1 MKKRLLLLISL
12 AAFFQFSS
20 CDAQANKDTKT
31 NTNLQ
36 TEMVEVYYFHFT
48 RRCETCMAVENES
61 RKAVE
66 ELYANALE
74 EGRIIFQSL
83 NLEEEEGKQTG
94 DKLNISSQTLLVVK
108 FGEKIDLTS
117 QGFMYARTDPEKLKK
132 ALQDAIGKI

>member
-1 MKKRLLLLISL
+1 MKIQMLLLISL

-20 CDAQANKDTKT
+20 CDAQGNKDTKT
-31 NTNLQ
+31 NTSLQ
-36 TEMVEVYYFHFT
+36 PEMVEVYYFHFT

-74 EGRIIFQSL
+74 E
-83 NLEEEEGKQTG
+83 EEGKQTA

>member
-1 MKKRLLLLISL
+1 MKIQMLLLISL
-12 AAFFQFSS
+12 AAFFQFCS
-20 CDAQANKDTKT
+20 CDAQGNKDTKT
-31 NTNLQ
+31 NTSLQ

-74 EGRIIFQSL
+74 E
-83 NLEEEEGKQTG
+83 EEGKQTA

-108 FGEKIDLTS
+108 SGEKIDLTS

-132 ALQDAIGKI
+132 ALQDAIGKISFSFL

>member
-1 MKKRLLLLISL
+1 MNKRLLLLISL
-12 AAFFQFSS
+12 VAFFQFSS
-20 CDAQANKDTKT
+20 CDAQGNKDTKT
-31 NTNLQ
+31 NTSLQ

-83 NLEEEEGKQTG
+83 NLEEEEGKQTA
-94 DKLNISSQTLLVVK
+94 DKLNISSQTLLVIK

>member
-1 MKKRLLLLISL
+1 MKIQMLLLISL
-12 AAFFQFSS
+12 AAFFQFNS
-20 CDAQANKDTKT
+20 CDAQGNKDTKT
-31 NTNLQ
+31 NTSLQ

-66 ELYANALE
+66 ELYASA
-74 EGRIIFQSL
+74 
-83 NLEEEEGKQTG
+83 LEEEEGKQTA

>member
-1 MKKRLLLLISL
+1 MKKQMIFLISL
-12 AAFFQFSS
+12 AAFFQFCS
-20 CDAQANKDTKT
+20 CDAQGNKDTKT

-36 TEMVEVYYFHFT
+36 TDMVEVYYFHFT